1 MSVQRLAKYQTDD
14 PFTRVPNTAVDDPN
28 LDLKSRGLLLIM
40 LSKPDGWVFRERHL
54 ADVAGVGREQL
65 RTAMQK
71 LIDAGYVVRTR
82 ESVDG
87 LPPVC
92 VTKVFD
98 RAVEPG
104 VRNPDLGNPD
114 RRETGPIS
122 NEGVLVTNEGR
133 KAQRL
138 SSMRPDWKPGPE
150 NLQGLEAKHP
160 SLNVGQELEA
170 FRDYWISKGER
181 RADWDAG
188 FRTWCRNAE
197 RWAKPAKGD
206 VPHSR
211 PAKVGPDQCPDCG
224 QRWADHDDQVHELLL
239 GRI

>member
-40 LSKPDGWVFRERHL
+40 LSKPDGWTFRERHL
-54 ADVAGVGREQL
+54 AEAAGVGREQL
-65 RTAMQK
+65 RTAMQT
-71 LIDAGYVVRTR
+71 LIAAGYVVRTR

-87 LPPVC
+87 QPPIC

-98 RAVEPG
+98 KAQDAG
-104 VRNPDLGNPD
+104 VRNPDLGKSD
-114 RRETGPIS
+114 RRETRPIS
-122 NEGVLVTNEGR
+122 NEGLLVTKEGS
-133 KAQRL
+133 KAKRL
-138 SSMRPDWKPGPE
+138 TSMTADWTPDPV
-150 NLQGLEAKHP
+150 NVQGLEAKH
-160 SLNVGQELEA
+160 STLNLRHELDA

-181 RADWDAG
+181 RADWNAG

-197 RWAKPAKGD
+197 RWQAKERRD

-211 PAKVGPDQCPDCG
+211 PAKTGPDQCPECA
-224 QRWADHDDQVHELLL
+224 QPWHDHDDEVHELLR